1 MKTWD
6 LIDEA
11 LNLPVEGR
19 ARIIDAL
26 QRTSLI
32 KPGTTRSELGRG
44 AVRNLAALAV
54 EKNAEKIEPPFDA
67 ADVWSCV
74 VCVQHYI
81 ERFAGDHH
89 DDWPEPT
96 TAANYPRNCQG

>member
-26 QRTSLI
+26 QRTSLV
-32 KPGTTRSELGRG
+32 KPGTTRNELGRG
-44 AVRNLAALAV
+44 AV
-54 EKNAEKIEPPFDA
+54 
-67 ADVWSCV
+67 
-74 VCVQHYI
+74 
-81 ERFAGDHH
+81 
-89 DDWPEPT
+89 
-96 TAANYPRNCQG
+96 